1 MKPIKKIIIKYIKY
15 KDGYSDLFAEISEK
29 GDLVVDGC
37 DAGELVE
44 EMFGDW
50 DYEYW
55 LTIPEKF
62 KDTIMLHL
70 IKDRFSSVHEIEK
83 WLDQLEIPSEFS
95 SY

>member
-1 MKPIKKIIIKYIKY
+1 MKPIKKIIINIKNNE
-15 KDGYSDLFAEISEK
+15 DGYSELTANITEK
-29 GDLVVDGC
+29 GDLVIDGC
-37 DAGELVE
+37 DAGELAE